1 MRGSPCRVRVIDCS
15 SFSSSSVRVKPRC
28 WEVLARDM
36 LDMGRGGINAVE
48 PARCAIE
55 GGAESRLVC
64 VCTLLGKHLCKPLWT
79 SVHAK
84 TSAKLGLD
92 LVSCSHPPLLSSST
106 YLPMLNPYLTVLRTR
121 TASLADN

>member
-1 MRGSPCRVRVIDCS
+1 MDCS

-36 LDMGRGGINAVE
+36 LDIERGGINAVE

-64 VCTLLGKHLCKPLWT
+64 TCTLLCKHLCKPLWI

-84 TSAKLGLD
+84 TSAKLGLEP
-92 LVSCSHPPLLSSST
+92 SAASPPTRPLLN
-106 YLPMLNPYLTVLRTR
+106 LPCL
-121 TASLADN
+121 